1 MIIAIDGPAGAGK
14 GTLAKRLAR
23 HYQMKFLDTGALY
36 RAVGLQVLMAGGD
49 PADEAT
55 AIEAAQALDF
65 DFKHMG
71 DNVFHAFIGGEDIES
86 KLRTNDVGA
95 AASQV
100 SAYPAVRT
108 ALKDFQLNFIADA
121 RQNKGAILDGRDI
134 GTIICPDA
142 EVKFFLEADA
152 KIRAERRFKESQEKG
167 LNEDFDAI
175 HKQII
180 ERDARDR
187 NRKDAP
193 LIPADDAMIID
204 TSTMSANAVFDY
216 ACNAVSKAQSAKNAK
231 EAV

>member
-23 HYQMKFLDTGALY
+23 HYKMKFLDTGALY
-36 RAVGLQVLMAGGD
+36 RAVGLQVLLQGGD
-49 PADEAT
+49 PADEA
-55 AIEAAQALDF
+55 ISVAAAKALDF
-65 DFKHMG
+65 DFRHMG
-71 DNVFHAFIGGEDIES
+71 ENTFHAFIGGEDIES

-100 SAYPAVRT
+100 SAYPDVRT
-108 ALKDFQLNFIADA
+108 ALKDFQLTFIRNARAD
-121 RQNKGAILDGRDI
+121 KGAILDGRDI

-167 LNEDFDAI
+167 LNEEFDAI
-175 HKQII
+175 YKQIV
-180 ERDARDR
+180 ERDERDR

-193 LIPADDAMIID
+193 LVPAHDSIIID
-204 TSTMSANAVFDY
+204 TSTMNADAVFDF
-216 ACNAVSKAQSAKNAK
+216 ACTAVSKAQSKLAG
-231 EAV
+231 